1 MHRNRRPGGFEL
13 SRERN
18 YATKTEPAGYSKYPK
33 EIKFHQFLLLEYG
46 NSDFA
51 IDIADSILSFAQKF
65 FRGKK
70 KYQTTVTLLKYGI
83 PAAIL
88 TSQIVEKFK
97 KYRKIKSGDN
107 GIYDQKQRELI
118 ELMGI
123 DNKRLC
129 EVRSLDFPLGREV
142 FNWIFQKSKTTKF
155 KVLGFYNYDGLK
167 PIADVFAVDSGV
179 IFILIEFEGEKIVI
193 EANILFSMQDE
204 CMVRSPILHHTGD
217 PEKPPR
223 LKATIFKEFIDHY
236 DTTNN
241 VIYLHSNEMRT
252 FPRQH
257 IKEETLQFNMDRF
270 ADEIRKV
277 LKRGKKRGFAFVGV
291 PGTGKSTI
299 IRKLES
305 VITEYPIVYATQ
317 SNFLS
322 EYDIAE
328 TFMTMSYLQPCI
340 VILEDL
346 DSYDLKDK
354 KRNLGVFLD
363 CIDDVN
369 NRLNVVFLATI
380 NDTSLVHYSLIN
392 RPGRLDQVIMVKAP
406 QNREGVH
413 KVMQTRY
420 LKNLGEDTGR
430 KEFMPIEDVDESL
443 MAQILS
449 KEYTQADICE
459 IIEKALLLSDDITN
473 ETLLKSLKELE
484 ESKRAIERCN
494 FRGQDPTLAMSD
506 DGPSDGKSV
515 GKINRPLIR

>member
-1 MHRNRRPGGFEL
+1 M
-13 SRERN
+13 
-18 YATKTEPAGYSKYPK
+18 
-33 EIKFHQFLLLEYG
+33 
-46 NSDFA
+46 
-51 IDIADSILSFAQKF
+51 
-65 FRGKK
+65 
-70 KYQTTVTLLKYGI
+70 
-83 PAAIL
+83 
-88 TSQIVEKFK
+88 
-97 KYRKIKSGDN
+97 
-107 GIYDQKQRELI
+107 
-118 ELMGI
+118 
-123 DNKRLC
+123 
-129 EVRSLDFPLGREV
+129 
-142 FNWIFQKSKTTKF
+142 
-155 KVLGFYNYDGLK
+155 
-167 PIADVFAVDSGV
+167 
-179 IFILIEFEGEKIVI
+179 
-193 EANILFSMQDE
+193 
-204 CMVRSPILHHTGD
+204 GD

-236 DTTNN
+236 DTINN

-257 IKEETLQFNMDRF
+257 IKEETLQFDMDRF
-270 ADEIRKV
+270 ASEVRKV
-277 LKRGKKRGFAFVGV
+277 LKRGKKRGFAFVGI

-305 VITEYPIVYATQ
+305 VVTEYPIVYATQ
-317 SNFLS
+317 SNFMS

-406 QNREGVH
+406 QNKEDVY

-420 LKNLGEDTGR
+420 LKNIGEDSGN
-430 KEFMPIEDVDESL
+430 KKFMPIEDIDESL
-443 MAQILS
+443 MDQILS
-449 KEYTQADICE
+449 MEYTQADICE
-459 IIEKALLLSDDITN
+459 IIEKALLLSDDIAN

-494 FRGQDPTLAMSD
+494 FKGQDPTLGKDLEISN
-506 DGPSDGKSV
+506 GKPSV
-515 GKINRPLIR
+515 RINRPLIR